1 MLPILHSG
9 SSSFLCRGGAC
20 HARLPLRLPRSRALS
35 SSSSSELS
43 ALRVSALYFSFPPL
57 PLPQFPFSDFHFPF
71 HRIAPFPRPEYPL
84 SSRGGL
90 GCASV
95 WQGSGSSLESSS
107 QLFVALRRT
116 RSSSTK
122 NSIPK
127 CAGAASARS
136 AAAAP
141 WPFPESRTSPTFS
154 TWPPSTAASGRPPI
168 SGTPGIRSSTISP
181 PAPSARSPLH
191 H

>member
-43 ALRVSALYFSFPPL
+43 ALRVSALYFSFPPP

-95 WQGSGSSLESSS
+95 RQGSGSSLESSS
-107 QLFVALRRT
+107 QQFLVLRRT

-122 NSIPK
+122 NFIPK

-136 AAAAP
+136 AAVAP
-141 WPFPESRTSPTFS
+141 LPFPGSHTSPTFS
-154 TWPPSTAASGRPPI
+154 TWPPSTAASGRRPI
-168 SGTPGIRSSTISP
+168 SETPGIRYSTTSLP
-181 PAPSARSPLH
+181 VPS
-191 H
+191 